1 MAPPKN
7 RVSTH
12 RQFVSDNVINTI
24 WTDQDDAPELTK
36 SFFDQADLYL
46 DHQVGTH
53 EHAESN
59 IAALKKASKALDKL
73 LEARSVD
80 VESVVADFKSERHKS
95 PCQNDKWPASTPA
108 PPSTTP

>member
-1 MAPPKN
+1 MTPPKN
-7 RVSTH
+7 RVGTH

-46 DHQVGTH
+46 DHQEGTH

-95 PCQNDKWPASTPA
+95 PCQNPKWPESTPA
-108 PPSTTP
+108 PPSTPP

>member
-7 RVSTH
+7 RASTH

-59 IAALKKASKALDKL
+59 IPALKKTSKALDKL

-95 PCQNDKWPASTPA
+95 PCQNPKWPESTPA
-108 PPSTTP
+108 PPSTPP